1 MCVSVHIMSLDS
13 NIVWTLTGGE
23 GTLLRGLIPLA
34 CSDDKGGVEGGTD
47 AFLLIFEGVYCK

>member
-47 AFLLIFEGVYCK
+47 AFLLIFE